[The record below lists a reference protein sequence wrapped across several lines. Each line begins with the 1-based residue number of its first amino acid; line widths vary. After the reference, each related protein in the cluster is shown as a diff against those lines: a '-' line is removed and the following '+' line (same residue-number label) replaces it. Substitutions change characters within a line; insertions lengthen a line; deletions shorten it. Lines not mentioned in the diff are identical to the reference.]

1 MVAAASVM
9 SLYTVNG
16 KVLAL
21 DEAMEVHG
29 QVIPS
34 GNGIEYLYQTAS
46 ALEYIHKKGY
56 LHSCVTAFTDVFTM

>member
-29 QVIPS
+29 QVIQN
-34 GNGIEYLYQTAS
+34 GNRIEYLYHDRFCS
-46 ALEYIHKKGY
+46 
-56 LHSCVTAFTDVFTM
+56 